1 VATRVVPVWHMFNEF
16 LEDLFEL
23 DLRVLHTLPRFFFL
37 PGRLTKE
44 YVQGRRRRYVRPLRL
59 YLFSSFLLF
68 TVLALTN
75 AAGFGVL
82 VDVPSTEEIQ
92 RQIEEG
98 MSGAAQ
104 GAAAIEAA
112 RSGLAFAPSGTFA
125 PRPEG
130 TSSAEGGAPADTAAA
145 VDPVVEAALARAYAE
160 VAGNPRIPE
169 GLKASLRQFGGGSAP
184 ARSGSA
190 RAAEPRADTAVGL
203 SAPPLVAALEP
214 APPASSPAPTVDPPD
229 ESSRMKVARFI
240 AESESINFDLGFGDT
255 ARGERIEQMLRWKVA
270 RAIATP
276 GDLVSGMIDKA
287 PYLMFLMLPTF
298 ALLLKLLYVRRGRL
312 YVEHLIFALH
322 IHALAFFTFTAAA
335 LMGQSSVAEVAT
347 LGNWIAVSP
356 FVYLI
361 LALRHVYGQSLAKT
375 VLKAV
380 LLLGAYEV
388 ALAIAFVVLAV
399 GTVILM

>member
-98 MSGAAQ
+98 MSGAPQ
-104 GAAAIEAA
+104 GAAAVEAA
-112 RSGLAFAPSGTFA
+112 RSGLAFGPSGTL
-125 PRPEG
+125 
-130 TSSAEGGAPADTAAA
+130 ADT
-145 VDPVVEAALARAYAE
+145 
-160 VAGNPRIPE
+160 
-169 GLKASLRQFGGGSAP
+169 
-184 ARSGSA
+184 
-190 RAAEPRADTAVGL
+190 
-203 SAPPLVAALEP
+203 SAPPLAAAP
-214 APPASSPAPTVDPPD
+214 APVPPVSGLPPAVDPPD

-240 AESESINFDLGFGDT
+240 AESDSIDLDLGFGDT

-270 RAIATP
+270 RAIAVP

-298 ALLLKLLYVRRGRL
+298 ALFLKLLYIRRGCL

-322 IHALAFFTFTAAA
+322 MHALAFFTFATTT
-335 LMGQSSVAEVAT
+335 LLSETGVAELAA

-361 LALRHVYGQSLAKT
+361 LALRHVYGQSLAKAT
-375 VLKAV
+375 MKTV
-380 LLLGAYEV
+380 LLLSVYGV
-388 ALAIAFVVLAV
+388 ALAIAFVLLAV
-399 GTVILM
+399 GTVVLM